1 MSLLKKIISWFIPEQ
16 KQAKQQTGTNVT
28 KASSDTHIKVIY
40 GTRKTEGTIVF
51 MNTTNPDD
59 DDDVKNDLLH
69 VIIIWCEGGV
79 ESIDDILLNDISIT
93 DSKFTA
99 KDGGR
104 WAYAYNFTNGMAG
117 LSSPHLKAAGWDAA
131 SKDHRLDGLACTYLR
146 LEWSI
151 GDNAPFTGIPD
162 ATAIIKGRRVKNLET
177 GVTEYSENPAYCTF
191 DYLTHPIFGKDLQ
204 ANEYDLDSFKLG
216 GRIANTAVPKFQGSE
231 ETQPLFT
238 CNAVIDT
245 GQSVLD
251 NTEILSKSMR
261 ALMPIINGK
270 LTLIIEQDDEP
281 TPYSLSENDFDG
293 KIKYDEGSKSKR
305 YNRVIVEYIDKE
317 LSYSEQDAVYPEPDS
332 ELADQWLAEDN
343 GVLLEYRFKV
353 SSCTDYYEARQM
365 ARILAMLSRE
375 SLSFTATVAPIALR
389 YTIGDVIP
397 INHKKLG
404 WVNKPF
410 RLIGK
415 TDQPNGQ
422 FTFNLR
428 EHQPYIYNW
437 LNGNVRPPIPSTS
450 LPDPRNIAAPVN
462 FSSTLLNDGH
472 VKVAWESVYRHFDIQ
487 IYKDNALILSTT
499 SVTPAF
505 VITALDAGNYEMDVR
520 AASKIG
526 FRSAWVSFG
535 FSVSLPGVPV
545 VNIDAVTYNTITL
558 SASVT
563 GASLGTTFEWQFL
576 GQTAEPN
583 ANPNTASGY
592 NYIYTGLV
600 PDTEYSFKVRTKNL
614 SGVSPWV
621 DVAVKTSL
629 ADLLDYIDDIPL
641 QKLSEDA
648 QTLIEDINTQVDR
661 LRPDTED
668 NIPDVLARTVNEL
681 NLERQA
687 RTDIEQG
694 IFDLSANYTNWR
706 QNYERRQLGNERL
719 IDAAVYIDPDNGTIV
734 NRAFAYTD
742 QAFTEANVL
751 IDGVNASIELQ
762 ANRITSS
769 NERLTQAEANLIVQ
783 AGQITQRAT
792 FTEVRTEIAG
802 AIEALTPAYSW
813 HFNTTTEGFTG
824 NITHNALGYVTLN
837 GVVNTP
843 ALSYQADENPML
855 RLRVR
860 KHADQPWLGNLYFG
874 ADEFLVN
881 VLEPESE
888 NWETTQIDLTGIEGY
903 TGTITALKI
912 DLGHV
917 DIDFIEIGKR
927 GANDLALNDITT
939 RATLLENDIDAA
951 TGIMAQYATTTWVDG
966 LGYQTQSNVN
976 AILNTFDT
984 TYQVSATLQSF
995 NENGTLEKAN
1005 NAQQFINGAEA
1016 YITSQITAFNAAEGS
1031 VNAQFA
1037 TVEQKLDA
1045 INGTIE
1051 QSIVQ
1056 IQGLDADLQTANL
1069 NDVILQANNVLQ
1081 GEKIAEQEVKIA
1093 LAQTELLA
1101 NTDDL
1106 ESVAQ
1111 NALELATKYD
1121 QNLGLITELSGAFS
1135 NEQQASVERDTRY
1148 QATFESVTAR
1158 FSNVTTAMA
1167 TIDEANTVRD
1177 LEFESFIADTVSSFD
1192 EVAETFASQNQ
1203 AFTTLENTLTSKIA
1217 TDTAKGKSE
1226 AIATAQEYTRTAIGY
1241 CVDAN
1246 GNITS
1251 QSDAVQCVTDGG
1263 SWVDGPLAEFIANLQ
1278 ISDGE
1283 ESASIK
1289 QLRQLFKTVDGKLV
1303 ARGGWTLD
1311 NNGRVSGIAGYNDG
1325 DIASLDFIGDVI
1337 RQGAM
1342 VGTTFVPTSYVDN
1355 SDPLNPI
1362 QRIKGILELG
1372 DGHTVAS
1379 LEDIRAQDGTNG
1391 NRGSVEVQV
1400 ATTSGVWSDSTA
1412 NSAVPNGTPVIHD
1425 RVTIY
1430 KSSDPAVQ
1438 TTKRFN
1444 GSSWV
1449 TYTLYVHGSALIED
1463 TVDANVLRAGTRLVS
1478 PRIDLIGGAFM
1489 KIEYAPGFGPDNLWY
1504 WYGPRIEVN
1513 GLPDLDALTKVNAT
1527 EWKDTTGNGYFG
1539 GSIVAGTYSTALTT
1553 TDLSADAF
1561 VEIGPFGSNGGVI
1574 NIVCSLQF
1582 SSRATGSST
1591 NAASQPSAPEY
1602 TITLSEY
1609 VGTSWLVRQ
1618 TQSYTGEGRILVQ
1631 NYETEDGRW
1640 HWVLQQ
1646 SASGSF
1652 TYTDGKQTATDRTY
1666 KLAITRRANAAVNV
1680 GSYQN
1685 PSQKLSIISQED

>member
-51 MNTTNPDD
+51 LNTTNPDD

-69 VIIIWCEGGV
+69 IIIVWCEGGI

-93 DSKFTA
+93 DSKFDA

-117 LSSPHLKAAGWDAA
+117 LSSPHLKAAGWDGAA
-131 SKDHRLDGLACTYLR
+131 KDHRLDGLACTYLR

-162 ATAIIKGRRVKNLET
+162 ATAIIKGRRVRNLDT

-204 ANEYDLDSFKLG
+204 SNEYDLDSFKLG

-472 VKVAWESVYRHFDIQ
+472 VKVAWESVYSHFDIQ

-535 FSVSLPGVPV
+535 FSVALPGVPV

-629 ADLLDYIDDIPL
+629 SDLLDYIDDIPL

-719 IDAAVYIDPDNGTIV
+719 IDAAVYIDPDSGTIV

-824 NITHNALGYVTLN
+824 NITHNALGYVTLS

-860 KHADQPWLGNLYFG
+860 KHADQSWLGNLYFG

-903 TGTITALKI
+903 TGTITSLKI

-951 TGIMAQYATTTWVDG
+951 TGIMAQYATTTWVNG

-976 AILNTFDT
+976 TILNTFDT

-1016 YITSQITAFNAAEGS
+1016 YITSQITAFNAAEGG
-1031 VNAQFA
+1031 VDAQFA
-1037 TVEQKLDA
+1037 NVEQTLDA
-1045 INGTIE
+1045 LDGSIR

-1056 IQGLDADLQTANL
+1056 IQGIDQDLETVNL
-1069 NDVILQANNVLQ
+1069 NDVILSANQLLQ
-1081 GEKIAEQEVKIA
+1081 GEQLESQKAKIAQAQTDLQANASELEA
-1093 LAQTELLA
+1093 LASFRLDLQAQFNNAGANFYELAQIVANDVQALSQTEQTLVARIIDDTNKALA
-1101 NTDDL
+1101 
-1106 ESVAQ
+1106 A
-1111 NALELATKYD
+1111 
-1121 QNLGLITELSGAFS
+1121 
-1135 NEQQASVERDTRY
+1135 
-1148 QATFESVTAR
+1148 
-1158 FSNVTTAMA
+1158 
-1167 TIDEANTVRD
+1167 
-1177 LEFESFIADTVSSFD
+1177 
-1192 EVAETFASQNQ
+1192 
-1203 AFTTLENTLTSKIA
+1203 
-1217 TDTAKGKSE
+1217 
-1226 AIATAQEYTRTAIGY
+1226 AQEFTRTAVGY
-1241 CVDAN
+1241 CVDAD

-1251 QSDAVQCVTDGG
+1251 ESDAVACVAAGG
-1263 SWVDGPLAEFIANLQ
+1263 SWVAGPLAEYISNLQ

-1283 ESASIK
+1283 SSASIK
-1289 QLRQLFKTVDGKLV
+1289 ELKQVFKKVNGELV
-1303 ARGGWTLD
+1303 ARGGWVLD
-1311 NNGRVSGIAGYNDG
+1311 NNGRAVSVAGYNDG
-1325 DIASLDFIGDVI
+1325 ETGNLDLVADVI
-1337 RQGAM
+1337 RQGVM
-1342 VGTTFVPTSYVDN
+1342 VGNTFVPTSYIDN
-1355 SDPLNPI
+1355 TDPVNPVHTF
-1362 QRIKGILELG
+1362 KGRMVLG
-1372 DGHTVAS
+1372 DGTAIES
-1379 LEDIRAQDGTNG
+1379 AADIQAQAGGRGGVYYVGTSTGAWN
-1391 NRGSVEVQV
+1391 
-1400 ATTSGVWSDSTA
+1400 DSTA
-1412 NSAVPNGTPVIHD
+1412 NSAVPGNTPINGDV
-1425 RVTIY
+1425 VNIY
-1430 KSSDPAVQ
+1430 KISNPNVN
-1438 TTKRFN
+1438 TTKKYN
-1444 GSSWV
+1444 GSAWESYALEV
-1449 TYTLYVHGSALIED
+1449 NGAIFATGSIDGQAF
-1463 TVDANVLRAGTRLVS
+1463 RAGTRIES
-1478 PRIDLIGGAFM
+1478 PRIDLIGGSFM

-1527 EWKDTTGNGYFG
+1527 EWKDTSGNGYFG

-1582 SSRATGSST
+1582 SSRATGSSS

-1602 TITLSEY
+1602 TIVLSEY
-1609 VGTSWLVRQ
+1609 VGTSWVVRQ

-1631 NYETEDGRW
+1631 TFETEDDKW

-1646 SASGSF
+1646 TASGSF
-1652 TYTDGKQTATDRTY
+1652 TYTDNKQSTVDRTY
-1666 KLAITRRANAAVNV
+1666 KLAITRRVNAAVNV
-1680 GSYQN
+1680 GSYQD
-1685 PSQKLSIISQED
+1685 PTQKLSIISQED

>member
-16 KQAKQQTGTNVT
+16 KQAKQQTGTNLT

-69 VIIIWCEGGV
+69 VIIVWCEGGV

-93 DSKFTA
+93 DSKFNA

-117 LSSPHLKAAGWDAA
+117 LSSPHLKAAGWDGAA
-131 SKDHRLDGLACTYLR
+131 KDHRLDGLACTYLR

-162 ATAIIKGRRVKNLET
+162 ATAIIKGRRVRNLET

-204 ANEYDLDSFKLG
+204 ASEYDLDSFKVG

-270 LTLIIEQDDEP
+270 LTLVIEQDDEP

-353 SSCTDYYEARQM
+353 SSCTNYYEARQM

-375 SLSFTATVAPIALR
+375 SLSFTATVAPIGLR

-472 VKVAWESVYRHFDIQ
+472 VQVAWESVYSHFDIQ

-535 FSVSLPGVPV
+535 FSVALPAEPS

-576 GQTAEPN
+576 GQTASPN

-629 ADLLDYIDDIPL
+629 SDLLDYIDDIPL
-641 QKLSEDA
+641 QKLSDDA

-668 NIPDVLARTVNEL
+668 NIPDVLARTINEL

-706 QNYERRQLGNERL
+706 QQYERRQLGNERL
-719 IDAAVYIDPDNGTIV
+719 IDAAVYIDPENGTIV

-762 ANRITSS
+762 ANRITGS
-769 NERLTQAEANLIVQ
+769 NERISQAEANLVVQ
-783 AGQITQRAT
+783 AGQINQRAT

-824 NITHNALGYVTLN
+824 NVTHNALGYVTLS

-843 ALSYQADENPML
+843 TLSYQADENPML
-855 RLRVR
+855 RLRFR
-860 KHADQPWLGNLYFG
+860 KQADQPWLGNIYLG
-874 ADEFLVN
+874 ADQLLVN
-881 VLEPESE
+881 VLEPEGES
-888 NWETTQIDLTGIEGY
+888 WETKNIDLSGIEGY
-903 TGTITALKI
+903 TGEITQLTI

-917 DIDFIEIGKR
+917 DVDFIEVGKR
-927 GANDLALNDITT
+927 GVNDLALNDITA

-951 TGIMAQYATTTWVDG
+951 TGVMAQYATTNWVNN

-1016 YITSQITAFNAAEGS
+1016 YITSQITAFNAAEGG
-1031 VNAQFA
+1031 VDAQFA
-1037 TVEQKLDA
+1037 NVEQTLDA
-1045 INGTIE
+1045 LDGSIR

-1056 IQGLDADLQTANL
+1056 IQGIDQDLETVNL
-1069 NDVILQANNVLQ
+1069 NDVILSANQLLQ
-1081 GEKIAEQEVKIA
+1081 GEQLESQKAKIAQAQTDLQANASELEA
-1093 LAQTELLA
+1093 LASFRLDLQAQFNNAGANFYELAQIVANDVQALSQTEQTLVARIIDDTNKALA
-1101 NTDDL
+1101 
-1106 ESVAQ
+1106 A
-1111 NALELATKYD
+1111 
-1121 QNLGLITELSGAFS
+1121 
-1135 NEQQASVERDTRY
+1135 
-1148 QATFESVTAR
+1148 
-1158 FSNVTTAMA
+1158 
-1167 TIDEANTVRD
+1167 
-1177 LEFESFIADTVSSFD
+1177 
-1192 EVAETFASQNQ
+1192 
-1203 AFTTLENTLTSKIA
+1203 
-1217 TDTAKGKSE
+1217 
-1226 AIATAQEYTRTAIGY
+1226 AQEFTRTAVGY
-1241 CVDAN
+1241 CVDAD

-1251 QSDAVQCVTDGG
+1251 ESDAVACVAAGG
-1263 SWVDGPLAEFIANLQ
+1263 SWVAGPLAEYISNLQ

-1283 ESASIK
+1283 SSASIK
-1289 QLRQLFKTVDGKLV
+1289 ELKQVFKKVNGELV
-1303 ARGGWTLD
+1303 ARGGWVLD
-1311 NNGRVSGIAGYNDG
+1311 NNGRVVSVAGYNDG
-1325 DIASLDFIGDVI
+1325 ETSNLDLVADVI
-1337 RQGAM
+1337 RQGVM
-1342 VGTTFVPTSYVDN
+1342 VNGVFVPTIYLDQT
-1355 SDPLNPI
+1355 DPANPV
-1362 QRIKGILELG
+1362 QTVRGRMVLG
-1372 DGHTVAS
+1372 DGTTIESAA
-1379 LEDIRAQDGTNG
+1379 DIQAQAGGRGGVYYVGTSTGAWN
-1391 NRGSVEVQV
+1391 
-1400 ATTSGVWSDSTA
+1400 DSTA
-1412 NSAVPNGTPVIHD
+1412 NSAVPDNTPINGDV
-1425 RVTIY
+1425 VNIY
-1430 KSSDPAVQ
+1430 KISNPNVN
-1438 TTKRFN
+1438 TTKKYN
-1444 GSSWV
+1444 GSAWESYALEV
-1449 TYTLYVHGSALIED
+1449 NGAIFATGSIDGQAF
-1463 TVDANVLRAGTRLVS
+1463 RAGTRIES
-1478 PRIDLIGGAFM
+1478 PRIDLIGGSFM

-1527 EWKDTTGNGYFG
+1527 EWKDTSGNGYFG

-1582 SSRATGSST
+1582 SSRATGSSS
-1591 NAASQPSAPEY
+1591 NSPSQPSAPEY
-1602 TITLSEY
+1602 TIVLSEY
-1609 VGTSWLVRQ
+1609 VGSSWITRQ
-1618 TQSYTGEGRILVQ
+1618 TQSYVGGGSILV
-1631 NYETEDGRW
+1631 NTYEQEDNQW

-1652 TYTDGKQTATDRTY
+1652 TYTDNKQSTVDRIY
-1666 KLAITRRANAAVNV
+1666 KLAITRRVNAAVNV